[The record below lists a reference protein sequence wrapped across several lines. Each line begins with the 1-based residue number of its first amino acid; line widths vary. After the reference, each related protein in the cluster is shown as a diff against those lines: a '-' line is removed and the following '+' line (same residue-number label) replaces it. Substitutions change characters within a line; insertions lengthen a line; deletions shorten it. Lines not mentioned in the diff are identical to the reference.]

1 MTLGLDEGR
10 NPDERKVGMLLHL
23 GNLPEASKRGFDLRM
38 TDRVLQIVIH
48 KNFDVLPMAAAWAKR
63 LIEAAPGPFRAIEID
78 VHHFITVSSTIIAG
92 LVQISDH
99 YSNKNEEGLRVVGA
113 SKRTKSV
120 IQMMQLDRFFE
131 YQDHLSTPDEGRE
144 AS

>member
-1 MTLGLDEGR
+1 MTLGLDEAR

-48 KNFDVLPMAAAWAKR
+48 KNFDILPMASAWAKR

-78 VHHFITVSSTIIAG
+78 VHNFITLSSTIIAG
-92 LVQISDH
+92 LVQLSDF
-99 YSNKNEEGLRVVGA
+99 YRDKNEEGLKVIGA

-120 IQMMQLDRFFE
+120 IKMMQLDKYFT
-131 YQDHLSTPDEGRE
+131 YQDSLTS
-144 AS
+144 SS